1 MSQPKKHSASLQTQ
15 EEAFQTAKSIQRPGQ
30 TKEQT
35 KAIAQGIQKG
45 IELYKKQHKA
55 KLRELDKRQKK
66 SKQMTSTPM
75 DSEQH
80 NLIEYRQHW
89 LPWVILIVSW
99 LGFASYFIWL
109 GSE

>member
-1 MSQPKKHSASLQTQ
+1 MSQSKKHTASLQTQ
-15 EEAFQTAKSIQRPGQ
+15 EEASQTAKSIQRPGQ

-66 SKQMTSTPM
+66 SKQMTSAPV

-80 NLIEYRQHW
+80 SLVEYRQNR
-89 LPWVILIVSW
+89 LPWVILVVSW
-99 LGFASYFIWL
+99 LGFASYLIWL
-109 GSE
+109 G

>member
-1 MSQPKKHSASLQTQ
+1 MSQTKKHSASPQTQ
-15 EEAFQTAKSIQRPGQ
+15 EEAIQTAKSIQRPGQ

-66 SKQMTSTPM
+66 SKQVASTPTL
-75 DSEQH
+75 SEQDSSV
-80 NLIEYRQHW
+80 EYRQHL
-89 LPWVILIVSW
+89 LPWLLLIVSW
-99 LGFASYFIWL
+99 LGFASYFLIL
-109 GSE
+109 